1 MPGQTLMLR
10 THSPTAWP
18 GSGLARPHLHWA
30 GSWCIFGGREYD
42 FEKMK
47 GRKNHQNK

>member
-1 MPGQTLMLR
+1 MWSKNVNDPCHNR
-10 THSPTAWP
+10 PTQP
-18 GSGLARPHLHWA
+18 GSGLARPPLPRA